1 MTRRRMI
8 TGWLAISLA
17 VTLLLG
23 VGAYKFSNSR
33 RFQAFGELIQRV
45 ETTDKVVALT
55 FDDGPTP
62 GDTEAV
68 LKTLT
73 AHNVSATFFLC
84 GAEMAAHP
92 SQTKLIVDA
101 GHQVGN
107 HSWSHQRMWFLT
119 PNSVRKELD
128 DTDLEI
134 RNSGYEERIDFRPR
148 MARNSSSCRGCFR
161 IGVRARS
168 RGTCRPKTSR
178 ATNRLQNNSATSSWT
193 LSALDPSS
201 CCTRCTAAPTPRR
214 RSISS
219 SRPSPSRVTASSRLT
234 NSPRPG
240 EDQVTGGT

>member
-134 RNSGYEERIDFRPR
+134 RNSGYEERIDFRPWPFASTTEMLVRR
-148 MARNSSSCRGCFR
+148 MQETVVDAPSDFLRG
-161 IGVRARS
+161 
-168 RGTCRPKTSR
+168 
-178 ATNRLQNNSATSSWT
+178 
-193 LSALDPSS
+193 LDPARAHDELVDDTLVRESIRRAGGLEAFGLSS
-201 CCTRCTAAPTPRR
+201 TERTEEFSA
-214 RSISS
+214 
-219 SRPSPSRVTASSRLT
+219 
-234 NSPRPG
+234 
-240 EDQVTGGT
+240 